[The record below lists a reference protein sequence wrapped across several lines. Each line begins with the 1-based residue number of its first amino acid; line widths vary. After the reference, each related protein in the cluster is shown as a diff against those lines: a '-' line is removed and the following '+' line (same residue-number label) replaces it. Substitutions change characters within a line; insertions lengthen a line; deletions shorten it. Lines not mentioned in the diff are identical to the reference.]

1 MAHLWGQMTDRP
13 ARIARFL
20 RQELENCP
28 PERRLPVI
36 ITLAPGS
43 KSGATLRRLSSEL
56 PVDRSFQLLPAATLR
71 ASPSEIRLLA
81 QDDRIARIWLDVLCH
96 TCLDRSARTVS
107 APFAWRSGWT
117 GRGAL
122 VGQVDTGV
130 DEKHPDLA
138 GRIAAQRDFSGEGEG
153 DGNGHGTHVA
163 GIIAGSGIASG
174 GKYRGIAPDA
184 QLVVAKALGA
194 DGGGATSNVIAA
206 LEWAVNQGV
215 KVVNMSLGFNGP
227 ADGTDPL
234 SLAVDAATA
243 RGCLVV
249 AAAGNSGPDASSVG
263 APAAAR
269 TALAVGAIARA
280 GQVTQFSSRG
290 PTADG
295 RSKPDLVAPGEGI
308 ISCRARSS
316 AGQTIDGYYTP
327 SSGTSMAAPHV
338 AGAAALLLQAN
349 PNLTVDDLL
358 DALLTAA
365 PLESSSDPNEVGKGM
380 LTIDQALTVAPRP
393 GRRPVG
399 RNGCLASLIPL
410 LVELRRLLAGRPG

>member
-1 MAHLWGQMTDRP
+1 MTNQP
-13 ARIARFL
+13 TRIARFL
-20 RQELENCP
+20 RDALETCSP
-28 PERRLPVI
+28 DRRLPII
-36 ITLAPGS
+36 ITLVPGA
-43 KSGATLRRLSSEL
+43 KSNATLRRLLSEL
-56 PVDRSFQLLPAATLR
+56 PVQRSYQLFLAATLQ
-71 ASPSEIRLLA
+71 ASPAEIQLLA
-81 QDDRIARIWLDVLCH
+81 QDERIARIWLDVMCH

-117 GRGAL
+117 GRGVL
-122 VGQVDTGV
+122 VGQIDTGV

-138 GRIAAQRDFSGEGEG
+138 GRIAAQRDFTG
-153 DGNGHGTHVA
+153 DGNGHGTQVA

-234 SLAVDAATA
+234 SMAVDAATA

-249 AAAGNSGPDASSVG
+249 VAAGNSGPDASSIG

-269 TALAVGAIARA
+269 TALAVGAIDRA
-280 GQVTQFSSRG
+280 GQVTLFSSRG

-308 ISCRARSS
+308 VSCRAQAS
-316 AGQTIDGYYTP
+316 AGRMIEGYYTP

-349 PNLTVDDLL
+349 PALTVDELI

-365 PLESSSDPNEVGKGM
+365 PLESTSDPNEVGRGL

-393 GRRPVG
+393 GRPPVE

-410 LVELRRLLAGRPG
+410 LVELRRLLAGRPAH